1 MPQAPLPYE
10 PDSLVT
16 DSPETAQQVLQEGQ
30 LILAVP
36 HQSPLKHYNR
46 RQIVQRA
53 LTNHCP
59 RCGYGPIAV
68 SLIKVLSICP
78 QCQFKIDRGNGF
90 FLGALPISYGLAV
103 FWIILCVIGWQLR
116 FFSEAM
122 TWGICVIGAVL
133 LPFCLYAY
141 TRLMWLATYY
151 SWVPGH
157 LDEEPDEE
165 MG

>member
-1 MPQAPLPYE
+1 M
-10 PDSLVT
+10 VT
-16 DSPETAQQVLQEGQ
+16 DNPETAKQVLQEGQ
-30 LILAVP
+30 LQFVVP
-36 HQSPLKHYNR
+36 NQSPLKHYKR
-46 RQIVQRA
+46 STIVLRA

-59 RCGYGPIAV
+59 RCGHGPIAV
-68 SLIKVLSICP
+68 SLVKVLPVCP

-103 FWIILCVIGWQLR
+103 FWIILSVIGWQLKIY
-116 FFSEAM
+116 SETM
-122 TWGICVIGAVL
+122 TWVICVMGAVA
-133 LPFCLYAY
+133 LPFMLYSY

-157 LDEEPDEE
+157 LDEEPDQE